1 MNSTFFYEI
10 RTIQYV
16 TGKSNANVTKVQYVK
31 YTFNIHHTLMC
42 DKKNCHEKIYLSK
55 YYQWQ
60 NDSRNDCSPTMYLDI
75 YISF

>member
-1 MNSTFFYEI
+1 MFFYEI

-55 YYQWQ
+55 YYQ
-60 NDSRNDCSPTMYLDI
+60 
-75 YISF
+75 

>member
-42 DKKNCHEKIYLSK
+42 DKKTVMKK
-55 YYQWQ
+55 FTYQ
-60 NDSRNDCSPTMYLDI
+60 NT
-75 YISF
+75 ISDKTTREMIVHPRCI